1 MAKTFKRKMQPCVSL
16 HDGERTRE
24 GSYDLHMHSVFSD
37 GSKTVDE
44 LIDEARARGLA
55 RIAITDHDS
64 LSQLSYIRGRAR
76 ELGYPVLAGVEVSCI
91 DPKTGRKVHILA
103 YGLESTAD
111 GASKLERIV
120 ADTQF
125 QRTANTLWQAYRLQQ
140 AGVEFSG
147 RHVSI
152 DETCRVASVSTSV
165 YKTHLM
171 EALTQ
176 RPKSDPDYRYCW
188 KCYFGADGIA
198 RRSIEYP
205 KVKKVVR
212 AIRELGG
219 VPVLAHP
226 GQKDSWDAVPGLVK
240 AGLMGIEAF
249 HPDHT
254 LNDSRRAF
262 ELANRY
268 GLFVTGG
275 SDYHGRYGSAP
286 AVGHAFV
293 MPDEAAE
300 RVDALFEVERTLS

>member
-1 MAKTFKRKMQPCVSL
+1 MTKVRKVSQEEVSR
-16 HDGERTRE
+16 HEGERALQ
-24 GSYDLHMHSVFSD
+24 GSFDLHMHSTFSD

-44 LIDEARARGLA
+44 LIEQARERGLA

-64 LSQLSYIRGRAR
+64 LSQLSYIRERAR
-76 ELGYPVLAGVEVSCI
+76 ELAFPVLAGIEVSCI
-91 DPKTGRKVHILA
+91 DPKTGRKVHILG
-103 YGLESTAD
+103 YGLEATPD
-111 GASKLERIV
+111 GSSKLEQIAEKTRYM
-120 ADTQF
+120 
-125 QRTANTLWQAYRLQQ
+125 RTANTLWQARRLQQ

-147 RHVSI
+147 RHVSL
-152 DETCRVASVSTSV
+152 DEVCRVAQASTSV

-176 RPKSDPDYRYCW
+176 RPKADPDYRYCW

-198 RRSIEYP
+198 PRSIEYP
-205 KVKKVVR
+205 KAKKVVR

-226 GQKDSWDAVPGLVK
+226 GQKDSWGAVSGLVK
-240 AGLMGIEAF
+240 CGLMGIEAF

-254 LNDSRRAF
+254 DRDSERAF
-262 ELANRY
+262 ELARRY

-293 MPDEAAE
+293 MPDEAGE
-300 RVDALFEVERTLS
+300 RVDALFEGERELS